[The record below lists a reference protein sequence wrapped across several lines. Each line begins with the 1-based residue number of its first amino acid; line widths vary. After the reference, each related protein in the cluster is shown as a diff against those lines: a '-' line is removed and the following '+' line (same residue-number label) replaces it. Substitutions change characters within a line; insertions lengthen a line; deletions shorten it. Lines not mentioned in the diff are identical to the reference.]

1 MWSYYDSVYF
11 CCRSLVNKICG
22 CIIVGLVVVVVRQEL
37 HMLGLLLFSFI
48 SKHNI
53 CSYYDWVC
61 RFCRQSVNTT
71 CGRNKVGFVFVV
83 VRQ

>member
-1 MWSYYDSVYF
+1 
-11 CCRSLVNKICG
+11 
-22 CIIVGLVVVVVRQEL
+22 
-37 HMLGLLLFSFI
+37 MLGLLLFSFI

-71 CGRNKVGFVFVV
+71 CGRNKVEFVFVV
-83 VRQ
+83 VVSKIIYGRIMVGFVVVVVDQ